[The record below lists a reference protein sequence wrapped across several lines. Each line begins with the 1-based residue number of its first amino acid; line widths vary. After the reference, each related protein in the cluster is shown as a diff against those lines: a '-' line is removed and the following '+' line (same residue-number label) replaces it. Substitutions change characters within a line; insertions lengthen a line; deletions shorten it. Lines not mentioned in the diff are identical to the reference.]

1 VSRLYRPRP
10 GAGPLVALLLVGV
23 ITLAL
28 VVWLTPALHDVAE
41 LLWLKL
47 KVLLGLEG

>member
-1 VSRLYRPRP
+1 MPQRP
-10 GAGPLVALLLVGV
+10 GTGPLFALLLVGV
-23 ITLAL
+23 VVLAM

-47 KVLLGLEG
+47 KVLLGTEG